1 MPEQSGSATDPSQEL
16 TETYQAIRS
25 DRPAAVR
32 GPAEQLLLGLERAL
46 ERMQLGFTIAD
57 VNGTILYS
65 NPADARMHGF
75 SAEELLGE
83 NVSIFS
89 PPANRRPLTYEKLDD
104 LQTWERVTT
113 NVRKDGTVFP
123 VRLQSNVMRDAGG
136 SAIAVVTSCE
146 DITER
151 RRVENGIREV
161 EAQLRQAQK
170 MEAVGQLT
178 GGIAHDFNNILTVIM
193 ANAELI
199 SASLTSGTPDDHSG
213 LHELTTVALRGR
225 AMIKRLMGICRQA
238 KLSPES
244 LDPAQVVI
252 ELMPSIFSLLPED
265 IEGRNAIAESLPDI
279 HADRGALEQILL
291 NLVTNARDAMENA
304 GILHVEVRLVTLD
317 NAHRQRRGWGLV
329 GEYVCISV
337 SDTGAGMDEA
347 TLERIF
353 DPFFTTKPVGKGTG
367 LGMSVVYGF
376 MKQLQGF
383 VDVESEVGK
392 GTTVKL
398 YFPIAAA
405 PAKSESVA
413 PKKIELPTG
422 KETILVVED
431 ETPIRR
437 VAVRVL
443 ERSGYTVLAAADG
456 VEGLDLYMQRKSD
469 IDMVITDVMMPKMSG
484 TQMYRLIRQ
493 EDKNVKFMFTSGYA
507 AQDMRTG
514 VATDPTIPYLIKP
527 WTLSEF
533 LLQVRGVLDG
543 SYGLTL

>member
-1 MPEQSGSATDPSQEL
+1 MPEQSESAIDPPQSQTDQYASL
-16 TETYQAIRS
+16 S
-25 DRPAAVR
+25 DGPDVVHEAAD
-32 GPAEQLLLGLERAL
+32 ELLLGLELAL

-65 NPADARMHGF
+65 NTADARMHGF
-75 SAEELLGE
+75 STDEVLGE

-89 PPANRRPLTYEKLDD
+89 PPANRKPLTYKKLDD
-104 LQTWERVTT
+104 LQSWERITA

-123 VRLQSNVMRDAGG
+123 VRLQSNVMRDAAGT
-136 SAIAVVTSCE
+136 AIAVVTSCE

-151 RRVENGIREV
+151 KRIETGIREV

-199 SASLTSGTPDDHSG
+199 SASLTDGTPDDHSG

-238 KLSPES
+238 KLAPEP
-244 LDPAQVVI
+244 LDPAQIVN
-252 ELMPSIFSLLPED
+252 ELMPSVFTLLPED
-265 IEGRNAIAESLPDI
+265 VEGRHSIDESLPDI

-291 NLVTNARDAMENA
+291 NLVTNARDAMQNK
-304 GILHVEVRLVTLD
+304 GVLHVAARRVALD
-317 NAHRQRRGWGLV
+317 SAHCQSRGWGHV

-337 SDTGAGMDEA
+337 SDTGSGMDED
-347 TLERIF
+347 TVGRIF

-376 MKQLQGF
+376 MKQQQGF
-383 VDVESEVGK
+383 VDVESELGK
-392 GTTVKL
+392 GTKVML
-398 YFPIAAA
+398 YFPLAAEPTKPEGGTPEKA
-405 PAKSESVA
+405 
-413 PKKIELPTG
+413 ELPIGT
-422 KETILVVED
+422 ETILVVED
-431 ETPIRR
+431 ESPIRR

-443 ERSGYTVLAAADG
+443 ERSGYTVLSAADG
-456 VEGLDLYMQRKSD
+456 AEGLDLYKQRASE
-469 IDMVITDVMMPKMSG
+469 IDLVITDVMMPKMSG
-484 TQMYRLIRQ
+484 TQMYKMIRQ
-493 EDKNVKFMFTSGYA
+493 ESKDVKFLFTSGYA
-507 AQDMRTG
+507 ALDTRTNI
-514 VATDPTIPYLIKP
+514 VLDPTIPYLLKP
-527 WTLSEF
+527 WTLAEF

-543 SYGLTL
+543 TQGLPL

>member
-1 MPEQSGSATDPSQEL
+1 MPEQSESAMDAPQEPAGHSQ
-16 TETYQAIRS
+16 AFRS
-25 DRPAAVR
+25 DDPAVVR
-32 GPAEQLLLGLERAL
+32 GPADQLLFGLEQAL

-57 VNGTILYS
+57 VNGTILYT

-75 SAEELLGE
+75 RAEEILGE
-83 NVSIFS
+83 NISIFA
-89 PPANRRPLTYEKLDD
+89 PPANRKPLTYQKLDE
-104 LQTWERVTT
+104 LQSWERVTV

-123 VRLQSNVMRDAGG
+123 VRLQSNVMRDAAGK
-136 SAIAVVTSCE
+136 AIAVVTSCD

-151 RRVENGIREV
+151 KRIETGIREV
-161 EAQLRQAQK
+161 EAQLRQARK
-170 MEAVGQLT
+170 MEAVGRLT

-199 SASLTSGTPDDHSG
+199 STSLENGTAEEHPE
-213 LHELTTVALRGR
+213 LQELTNVALRGR

-238 KLSPES
+238 KLAPEP
-244 LDPAQVVI
+244 LDPARVVS

-265 IEGRNAIAESLPDI
+265 VEGRHSIDESLPNI

-291 NLVTNARDAMENA
+291 NLVTNARDAMETC
-304 GILHVEVRLVTLD
+304 GVLQVEARLVALD
-317 NAHRQRRGWGLV
+317 DAFCQSRGWGHV

-337 SDTGAGMDEA
+337 SDTGAGMDE
-347 TLERIF
+347 TTKDRIF

-376 MKQLQGF
+376 MKQMQGF

-392 GTTVKL
+392 GTTVML
-398 YFPIAAA
+398 YFPLAAE
-405 PAKSESVA
+405 PMKSESVA
-413 PKKIELPTG
+413 PKKTELPTG
-422 KETILVVED
+422 TETILVVED

-443 ERSGYTVLAAADG
+443 ERSGYNVIAAADG
-456 VEGLDLYMQRKSD
+456 EEGLDIYKQRKSE
-469 IDMVITDVMMPKMSG
+469 IELVITDVMMPKMSG

-493 EDKNVKFMFTSGYA
+493 ENKDVKFIFTSGYA
-507 AQDMRTG
+507 AQDLRTG
-514 VATDPTIPYLIKP
+514 VAMDPTIPYLIKP

-533 LLQVRGVLDG
+533 LLQVRDVLDG
-543 SYGLTL
+543 SQVLAI